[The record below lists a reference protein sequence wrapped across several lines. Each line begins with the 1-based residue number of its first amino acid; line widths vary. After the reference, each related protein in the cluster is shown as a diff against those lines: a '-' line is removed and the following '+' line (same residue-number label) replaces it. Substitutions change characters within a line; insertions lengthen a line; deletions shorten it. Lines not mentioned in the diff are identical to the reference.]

1 MADHTEVRLEKPRE
15 NADDDVVA
23 YFAPNFEVQP
33 SFDNDLF
40 TAERATSRPTV
51 ARDNQQYSHELSVEG
66 VFEDSDRL
74 PDAHRADVEAMVGSS
89 PATAR
94 QQVNRLVHYATQVGG
109 PFYLYEGTD
118 EYTAESTAAMDV
130 QNGVYPAVQIASV
143 EPPSQGGL
151 SRFEYSVQFV
161 VGVPR

>member
-1 MADHTEVRLEKPRE
+1 MADHTEVRLEKPT
-15 NADDDVVA
+15 DDGNDVVA

-40 TAERATSRPTV
+40 TAERAADRPTV
-51 ARDNQQYSHELSVEG
+51 ARDNRQYSHELAVEG

-74 PDAHRADVEAMVGSS
+74 PDAHRSDVEAMLGSS
-89 PATAR
+89 PVTAR

-109 PFYLYEGTD
+109 PFHLYEGD
-118 EYTAESTAAMDV
+118 DRYTAESTEAVDIE
-130 QNGVYPAVQIASV
+130 NGVYPAVQIASI

>member
-15 NADDDVVA
+15 NAANEVVA

-40 TAERATSRPTV
+40 TAERAADRPAV
-51 ARDNQQYSHELSVEG
+51 VRDNRQYSHELSIQG

-74 PDAHRADVEAMVGSS
+74 PQAHRDDVEALVGSS

-94 QQVNRLVHYATQVGG
+94 QQVNRLVYYATQVGG
-109 PFYLYEGTD
+109 PFHLYEGDD
-118 EYTAESTAAMDV
+118 EYTAESTGAVDIE
-130 QNGVYPAVQIASV
+130 NGVYPAVQIASI

-161 VGVPR
+161 AGVPR

>member
-1 MADHTEVRLEKPRE
+1 MSDHTEVRLETPGG
-15 NADDDVVA
+15 DVVA

-40 TAERATSRPTV
+40 TAERAADRPSV
-51 ARDNQQYSHELSVEG
+51 VRDNRQFSHDLAVEG
-66 VFEDSDRL
+66 VFEDSDNL
-74 PDAHRADVEAMVGSS
+74 PDAHRSDVETMVGSS

-118 EYTAESTAAMDV
+118 EYTAESASAVDV
-130 QNGVYPAVQIASV
+130 ANGVYPSVQIASI

-151 SRFEYSVQFV
+151 SRFEYSVKFV